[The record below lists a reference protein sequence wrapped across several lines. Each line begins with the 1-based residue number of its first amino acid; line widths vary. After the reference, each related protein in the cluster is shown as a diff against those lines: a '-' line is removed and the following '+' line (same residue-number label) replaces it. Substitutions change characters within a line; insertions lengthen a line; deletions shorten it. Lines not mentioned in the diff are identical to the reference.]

1 MNKAINCMLI
11 ILAFVMCIS
20 CGSYNTATMYADA
33 DTISIDGATRCDSLL
48 FSDFFKAPKVVL
60 LETKPECVVQNIR
73 SLEIYKEDIYILD
86 DRANKLYVFD
96 GNGKFKRTISS
107 PGRGHGEYMKL
118 ADFSIDR
125 TKEIIYLLDEAT
137 DEILK
142 FRLDDYKF
150 LSSIK
155 AVQNG
160 YLTYCMQEIGGKI
173 YLNRSSVLEKEKY
186 ELREIDERNGKQV
199 GKFLKSD
206 DYNHGWNFPLS
217 LEHSNFYSKNSQSPK
232 YIGLF
237 SNLIMNVTA
246 DGVSAAY
253 IVDSRKFVNKDE
265 VLMMQRI
272 AEGKLEKIDF
282 SGIYSQKRI
291 HQISRFIESSSKVFF
306 QYLEG
311 DERNYLVYDKAS
323 GKTKTSS
330 LFMDD
335 YVSDKNMIPMDFC
348 YSDEQGVV
356 ALLKPC
362 FMPHFI
368 KYIIDGGKM
377 RTHLDNYSRL
387 IKLNKDSNP
396 VLFFQIEEVGE
407 VWIRSLS
414 LHHSKG
420 KRQALNMISHVLM
433 YDDGSCHT
441 W

>member
-1 MNKAINCMLI
+1 MNKAINCMFI

-33 DTISIDGATRCDSLL
+33 DTISIDGATRCDSLI

-125 TKEIIYLLDEAT
+125 TKEVIYLLDEAT

-142 FRLDDYKF
+142 FSLDDYKF

-155 AVQNG
+155 TVQNG
-160 YLTYCMQEIGGKI
+160 YLTYSMQEIGGKI

-291 HQISRFIESSSKVFF
+291 HQISRFIESPSKVFF

-348 YSDEQGVV
+348 YSDERGVV

-368 KYIIDGGKM
+368 KYIINGGKM

-396 VLFFQIEEVGE
+396 VLFFHEY
-407 VWIRSLS
+407 
-414 LHHSKG
+414 K
-420 KRQALNMISHVLM
+420 
-433 YDDGSCHT
+433 
-441 W
+441 

>member
-1 MNKAINCMLI
+1 MNKAINCMFI
-11 ILAFVMCIS
+11 ILVFVMCIS

-33 DTISIDGATRCDSLL
+33 DTISIDGATRCDSLI

-125 TKEIIYLLDEAT
+125 TKEVIYLLDEAT

-142 FRLDDYKF
+142 FSLDDYKF

-160 YLTYCMQEIGGKI
+160 YLTYSMQEIGGKI

-253 IVDSRKFVNKDE
+253 IVDSRKFVDKEE
-265 VLMMQRI
+265 VLKMQKI

-291 HQISRFIESSSKVFF
+291 HQISRFIESPSKVFF

-348 YSDEQGVV
+348 YSDERGVV

-396 VLFFQIEEVGE
+396 VLFFHEY
-407 VWIRSLS
+407 
-414 LHHSKG
+414 K
-420 KRQALNMISHVLM
+420 
-433 YDDGSCHT
+433 
-441 W
+441 

>member
-1 MNKAINCMLI
+1 MNKAINCMFI
-11 ILAFVMCIS
+11 ILVFVMCIS

-33 DTISIDGATRCDSLL
+33 DTISIDGATRCDSLI

-125 TKEIIYLLDEAT
+125 TKEVIYLLDEAT

-142 FRLDDYKF
+142 FSLDDYKF

-291 HQISRFIESSSKVFF
+291 HQISRFIESPSKVFF

-330 LFMDD
+330 LFMND

-348 YSDEQGVV
+348 YSDERGVV

-396 VLFFQIEEVGE
+396 VLFFHEY
-407 VWIRSLS
+407 
-414 LHHSKG
+414 K
-420 KRQALNMISHVLM
+420 
-433 YDDGSCHT
+433 
-441 W
+441 

>member
-1 MNKAINCMLI
+1 MNKAINCMFI
-11 ILAFVMCIS
+11 ILVFVMCIS

-33 DTISIDGATRCDSLL
+33 DTISIDGATRCDSLI

-86 DRANKLYVFD
+86 DRANKLYIFD

-125 TKEIIYLLDEAT
+125 TKEVIYLLDEAT

-142 FRLDDYKF
+142 FSLNDYKF

-160 YLTYCMQEIGGKI
+160 YLTYSMQEIGGKI

-186 ELREIDERNGKQV
+186 ELREIDECNGKQV

-253 IVDSRKFVNKDE
+253 IVDSRKFVDKEE
-265 VLMMQRI
+265 VLKMQKI

-291 HQISRFIESSSKVFF
+291 HQISRFIESPSKVFF

-348 YSDEQGVV
+348 YSDERGVV

-368 KYIIDGGKM
+368 KYIINGGKV
-377 RTHLDNYSRL
+377 RTHLDNYNRL
-387 IKLNKDSNP
+387 MKLNKDSNP
-396 VLFFQIEEVGE
+396 VLFFHEY
-407 VWIRSLS
+407 
-414 LHHSKG
+414 K
-420 KRQALNMISHVLM
+420 
-433 YDDGSCHT
+433 
-441 W
+441 

>member
-1 MNKAINCMLI
+1 MNKAINCMFI

-33 DTISIDGATRCDSLL
+33 DTISIDGATKCDSLI

-86 DRANKLYVFD
+86 DRANKLYIFD

-142 FRLDDYKF
+142 FSLNDYKF

-173 YLNRSSVLEKEKY
+173 YLNRSSVSEKEKY

-253 IVDSRKFVNKDE
+253 IVDSRKFVDKEE
-265 VLMMQRI
+265 VLKMQKI

-291 HQISRFIESSSKVFF
+291 HQISRFIESPSKVFF

-323 GKTKTSS
+323 GKTKTLS

-348 YSDEQGVV
+348 YSDERGVV

-396 VLFFQIEEVGE
+396 VLFFHEY
-407 VWIRSLS
+407 
-414 LHHSKG
+414 K
-420 KRQALNMISHVLM
+420 
-433 YDDGSCHT
+433 
-441 W
+441 

>member
-1 MNKAINCMLI
+1 MNKAINCMFI

-33 DTISIDGATRCDSLL
+33 DTISIDGATRCDSLI

-142 FRLDDYKF
+142 FSLDDYKF

-173 YLNRSSVLEKEKY
+173 YLNRSSVSEKEKY
-186 ELREIDERNGKQV
+186 ELREIDERNGKQM

-253 IVDSRKFVNKDE
+253 IVDSRKFVNKEE
-265 VLMMQRI
+265 VLKMQGI

-291 HQISRFIESSSKVFF
+291 HQISRFIESPSKVFF

-330 LFMDD
+330 LFMDN

-348 YSDEQGVV
+348 YSDERGVV

-368 KYIIDGGKM
+368 KYIINGGKM

-396 VLFFQIEEVGE
+396 VLFFHEY
-407 VWIRSLS
+407 
-414 LHHSKG
+414 K
-420 KRQALNMISHVLM
+420 
-433 YDDGSCHT
+433 
-441 W
+441 

>member
-1 MNKAINCMLI
+1 MNKAINCMFI

-33 DTISIDGATRCDSLL
+33 DTISIDGATRCDSLI

-142 FRLDDYKF
+142 FSLDDYKF

-253 IVDSRKFVNKDE
+253 IVDSRKFVDKEE
-265 VLMMQRI
+265 VLKMQKI

-291 HQISRFIESSSKVFF
+291 HQISRFIESPSKVFF

-348 YSDEQGVV
+348 YSDERGVV

-396 VLFFQIEEVGE
+396 VLFFHEY
-407 VWIRSLS
+407 
-414 LHHSKG
+414 K
-420 KRQALNMISHVLM
+420 
-433 YDDGSCHT
+433 
-441 W
+441 

>member
-1 MNKAINCMLI
+1 MNKAINCMFI
-11 ILAFVMCIS
+11 ILVFVMCIS

-33 DTISIDGATRCDSLL
+33 DTISIDGATRCDSLI

-86 DRANKLYVFD
+86 DRANKLYIFD

-142 FRLDDYKF
+142 FSLNDYKF

-265 VLMMQRI
+265 VLMMQRV

-291 HQISRFIESSSKVFF
+291 HQISRFIESPSNVFF

-311 DERNYLVYDKAS
+311 NERNYLVYDKAS

-330 LFMDD
+330 LFMND

-348 YSDEQGVV
+348 YSDERGVV

-396 VLFFQIEEVGE
+396 VLFFHEY
-407 VWIRSLS
+407 
-414 LHHSKG
+414 K
-420 KRQALNMISHVLM
+420 
-433 YDDGSCHT
+433 
-441 W
+441 

>member
-1 MNKAINCMLI
+1 MNKAINCMFI

-33 DTISIDGATRCDSLL
+33 DTISIDGATRCDSLI

-125 TKEIIYLLDEAT
+125 TKEVIYLLDEAT

-142 FRLDDYKF
+142 FSLDDYKF

-253 IVDSRKFVNKDE
+253 IVDSRKFVDKEE
-265 VLMMQRI
+265 VLKMQRI

-291 HQISRFIESSSKVFF
+291 HQISRFIESPSKVFF

-348 YSDEQGVV
+348 YSDERGVV

-368 KYIIDGGKM
+368 KYIINGGKM

-396 VLFFQIEEVGE
+396 VLFFHEY
-407 VWIRSLS
+407 
-414 LHHSKG
+414 K
-420 KRQALNMISHVLM
+420 
-433 YDDGSCHT
+433 
-441 W
+441 

>member
-1 MNKAINCMLI
+1 M
-11 ILAFVMCIS
+11 ILSS

-33 DTISIDGATRCDSLL
+33 DTISIDGATRCDSLI

-86 DRANKLYVFD
+86 DRANKLYIFD

-125 TKEIIYLLDEAT
+125 TKEVIYLLDEAT

-253 IVDSRKFVNKDE
+253 IVDSRKFVDKEE
-265 VLMMQRI
+265 VLKMQKI

-291 HQISRFIESSSKVFF
+291 HQISRFIESPSKVFF

-323 GKTKTSS
+323 GKTKTSN

-348 YSDEQGVV
+348 YSDERGVV

-368 KYIIDGGKM
+368 KYIINGGKM

-396 VLFFQIEEVGE
+396 VLFFHEY
-407 VWIRSLS
+407 
-414 LHHSKG
+414 K
-420 KRQALNMISHVLM
+420 
-433 YDDGSCHT
+433 
-441 W
+441 

>member
-1 MNKAINCMLI
+1 MNKAINCMFI

-33 DTISIDGATRCDSLL
+33 DTISIDGATRCDSLI

-142 FRLDDYKF
+142 FSLDDYKF

-155 AVQNG
+155 AVQDG
-160 YLTYCMQEIGGKI
+160 YLTYCMQEIDGKI

-253 IVDSRKFVNKDE
+253 IVDSRKFVDKEE
-265 VLMMQRI
+265 VLKMQKI

-291 HQISRFIESSSKVFF
+291 HQISRFIESPSKVFF

-323 GKTKTSS
+323 GKTKTSG

-348 YSDEQGVV
+348 YSDERGVV

-362 FMPHFI
+362 FMPHFM
-368 KYIIDGGKM
+368 KYIINGGKM

-396 VLFFQIEEVGE
+396 VLFFHEY
-407 VWIRSLS
+407 
-414 LHHSKG
+414 K
-420 KRQALNMISHVLM
+420 
-433 YDDGSCHT
+433 
-441 W
+441 

>member
-1 MNKAINCMLI
+1 MNKAINCMFI
-11 ILAFVMCIS
+11 ILVFVMCIS

-33 DTISIDGATRCDSLL
+33 DTISIDGATRCDSLI

-86 DRANKLYVFD
+86 DRANKLYIFD

-125 TKEIIYLLDEAT
+125 TKEVIYLLDEAT

-142 FRLDDYKF
+142 FSLDDYKF

-253 IVDSRKFVNKDE
+253 IVDSRKFVDKEE
-265 VLMMQRI
+265 VLKMQRI

-291 HQISRFIESSSKVFF
+291 HQISRFIESPSKVFF

-330 LFMDD
+330 LFMND

-348 YSDEQGVV
+348 YSDERGVV

-368 KYIIDGGKM
+368 KYIINGGKM

-396 VLFFQIEEVGE
+396 VLFFHEY
-407 VWIRSLS
+407 
-414 LHHSKG
+414 K
-420 KRQALNMISHVLM
+420 
-433 YDDGSCHT
+433 
-441 W
+441 

>member
-1 MNKAINCMLI
+1 MNKAINCMFI

-33 DTISIDGATRCDSLL
+33 DTISIDGATRCDSLI

-142 FRLDDYKF
+142 FSLDDYKF

-199 GKFLKSD
+199 DMFLKSD
-206 DYNHGWNFPLS
+206 DYNNGWNFPLS

-253 IVDSRKFVNKDE
+253 IVDSRKFVDKEE
-265 VLMMQRI
+265 VLKMQKI

-291 HQISRFIESSSKVFF
+291 HQISRFIESPSKVFF

-348 YSDEQGVV
+348 YSDERGVV

-368 KYIIDGGKM
+368 KYIINGGKM

-396 VLFFQIEEVGE
+396 VLFFHEY
-407 VWIRSLS
+407 
-414 LHHSKG
+414 K
-420 KRQALNMISHVLM
+420 
-433 YDDGSCHT
+433 
-441 W
+441 

>member
-1 MNKAINCMLI
+1 MNKAINCMFI

-33 DTISIDGATRCDSLL
+33 DTISIDGATRCDSLI

-125 TKEIIYLLDEAT
+125 TKDIIYLLDEAT

-142 FRLDDYKF
+142 FSLDDYKF

-173 YLNRSSVLEKEKY
+173 YLNRSSVSEKEKY

-253 IVDSRKFVNKDE
+253 IVDSRKFVDKEE
-265 VLMMQRI
+265 VLKMQKI

-291 HQISRFIESSSKVFF
+291 HQISRFIESPSKVFF

-330 LFMDD
+330 LFMDN

-348 YSDEQGVV
+348 YSDERGVV

-368 KYIIDGGKM
+368 KYIINGGKM

-396 VLFFQIEEVGE
+396 VLFFHEY
-407 VWIRSLS
+407 
-414 LHHSKG
+414 KK
-420 KRQALNMISHVLM
+420 KR
-433 YDDGSCHT
+433 
-441 W
+441 

>member
-1 MNKAINCMLI
+1 MNKAINCMFI
-11 ILAFVMCIS
+11 ILVFVMCIS

-33 DTISIDGATRCDSLL
+33 DTISIDGATRCDSLI

-86 DRANKLYVFD
+86 DRANKLYIFD

-142 FRLDDYKF
+142 FSLNDYKF

-173 YLNRSSVLEKEKY
+173 YLNRSSVSEKEKY

-253 IVDSRKFVNKDE
+253 IVDSRKFVDKEE
-265 VLMMQRI
+265 VLKMQRI

-291 HQISRFIESSSKVFF
+291 HQISRFIELPSKVFF

-348 YSDEQGVV
+348 YSDERGVV

-368 KYIIDGGKM
+368 KYIINGGKM
-377 RTHLDNYSRL
+377 RKHLDNYSRL

-396 VLFFQIEEVGE
+396 VLFFHEY
-407 VWIRSLS
+407 
-414 LHHSKG
+414 K
-420 KRQALNMISHVLM
+420 
-433 YDDGSCHT
+433 
-441 W
+441 

>member
-1 MNKAINCMLI
+1 MNKAINCMFI
-11 ILAFVMCIS
+11 ILVFVMCIS

-33 DTISIDGATRCDSLL
+33 DTISIDGATRCDSLI

-142 FRLDDYKF
+142 FSLNDYKF

-173 YLNRSSVLEKEKY
+173 YLNRSSVSEKEKY

-253 IVDSRKFVNKDE
+253 IVDSRKFVNKEE
-265 VLMMQRI
+265 VLKMQGI

-282 SGIYSQKRI
+282 SDIYSQKRI
-291 HQISRFIESSSKVFF
+291 HQISRFIESPSKVFF

-330 LFMDD
+330 LFMDN

-348 YSDEQGVV
+348 YSDERGVV

-396 VLFFQIEEVGE
+396 VLFFHEY
-407 VWIRSLS
+407 
-414 LHHSKG
+414 K
-420 KRQALNMISHVLM
+420 
-433 YDDGSCHT
+433 
-441 W
+441 

>member
-1 MNKAINCMLI
+1 MNKAINCMFI

-33 DTISIDGATRCDSLL
+33 DTISIDGATRCDSLI

-125 TKEIIYLLDEAT
+125 TKEVIYLLDEAT

-142 FRLDDYKF
+142 FSLDDYKF

-160 YLTYCMQEIGGKI
+160 YLTYSMQEIGGKI

-186 ELREIDERNGKQV
+186 ELREIDECNGKQV

-253 IVDSRKFVNKDE
+253 IVDSRKFVDKEE
-265 VLMMQRI
+265 VLKMQKI

-291 HQISRFIESSSKVFF
+291 HQISRFIESPSKVFF

-348 YSDEQGVV
+348 YSDERGVV

-368 KYIIDGGKM
+368 KYIINGGKM

-396 VLFFQIEEVGE
+396 VLFF
-407 VWIRSLS
+407 
-414 LHHSKG
+414 HKY
-420 KRQALNMISHVLM
+420 K
-433 YDDGSCHT
+433 
-441 W
+441 

>member
-1 MNKAINCMLI
+1 MNKAINCMFI

-33 DTISIDGATRCDSLL
+33 DTISIDGATRCDSLI

-86 DRANKLYVFD
+86 DRANKLYIFD

-118 ADFSIDR
+118 ADFSINR
-125 TKEIIYLLDEAT
+125 TKEVIYLLDEAT

-142 FRLDDYKF
+142 FSLDDYKF

-206 DYNHGWNFPLS
+206 DYNNGWNFPLS

-253 IVDSRKFVNKDE
+253 IVDSRKFVDKEE
-265 VLMMQRI
+265 VLMMQKI

-291 HQISRFIESSSKVFF
+291 HQISRFIESPSKVFF

-348 YSDEQGVV
+348 YSDERGVV

-368 KYIIDGGKM
+368 KYIINGGKM

-396 VLFFQIEEVGE
+396 VLFFHEY
-407 VWIRSLS
+407 
-414 LHHSKG
+414 K
-420 KRQALNMISHVLM
+420 
-433 YDDGSCHT
+433 
-441 W
+441 

>member
-1 MNKAINCMLI
+1 MNKAINCMFI

-33 DTISIDGATRCDSLL
+33 DTISIDGATRCDSLI

-125 TKEIIYLLDEAT
+125 TKEVIYLLDEAT

-142 FRLDDYKF
+142 FSLDDYKF

-160 YLTYCMQEIGGKI
+160 YLTYSMKEIGGKI

-253 IVDSRKFVNKDE
+253 IVDSRKFVDKEE
-265 VLMMQRI
+265 VLKMQRI

-291 HQISRFIESSSKVFF
+291 HQISRFIESPSKVFF

-348 YSDEQGVV
+348 YSDERGVV

-368 KYIIDGGKM
+368 KYIINGGKM

-387 IKLNKDSNP
+387 VKLNKDSNP
-396 VLFFQIEEVGE
+396 VLFFHEY
-407 VWIRSLS
+407 
-414 LHHSKG
+414 K
-420 KRQALNMISHVLM
+420 
-433 YDDGSCHT
+433 
-441 W
+441 

>member
-1 MNKAINCMLI
+1 MNKAINCMFI

-33 DTISIDGATRCDSLL
+33 DTISIDGATKCDSLI

-142 FRLDDYKF
+142 FSLDDYKF

-155 AVQNG
+155 AVQDG
-160 YLTYCMQEIGGKI
+160 YLTYCMQEIDGKI

-206 DYNHGWNFPLS
+206 DYNNGWNFPLS

-253 IVDSRKFVNKDE
+253 IVDSRKFVDKEE
-265 VLMMQRI
+265 VLKMQKI

-291 HQISRFIESSSKVFF
+291 HQISRFIESPSKVFF

-348 YSDEQGVV
+348 YSDERGVV

-362 FMPHFI
+362 FMPHFM
-368 KYIIDGGKM
+368 KYIINGGKM

-396 VLFFQIEEVGE
+396 VLFFHEY
-407 VWIRSLS
+407 
-414 LHHSKG
+414 K
-420 KRQALNMISHVLM
+420 
-433 YDDGSCHT
+433 
-441 W
+441 

>member
-1 MNKAINCMLI
+1 MNKAINCMFI

-33 DTISIDGATRCDSLL
+33 DTISIDGATRCDSLI

-142 FRLDDYKF
+142 FSLDDYKF

-253 IVDSRKFVNKDE
+253 IVDSRKFVDKEE
-265 VLMMQRI
+265 VLKMQRI

-291 HQISRFIESSSKVFF
+291 HQISRFIESPSKVFF

-330 LFMDD
+330 LFMDN

-348 YSDEQGVV
+348 YSDERGVV

-368 KYIIDGGKM
+368 KYIINGGKM

-396 VLFFQIEEVGE
+396 ILFFHEY
-407 VWIRSLS
+407 
-414 LHHSKG
+414 K
-420 KRQALNMISHVLM
+420 
-433 YDDGSCHT
+433 
-441 W
+441 

>member
-1 MNKAINCMLI
+1 MNKAINCMFI

-33 DTISIDGATRCDSLL
+33 DTISIDGATRCDSLI

-73 SLEIYKEDIYILD
+73 SLEIYKENIYILD

-125 TKEIIYLLDEAT
+125 TKEVIYLLDEAT

-142 FRLDDYKF
+142 FSLDDYKF

-160 YLTYCMQEIGGKI
+160 YLTYSMQEIGGKI
-173 YLNRSSVLEKEKY
+173 YLNRSSVSEKEKY

-206 DYNHGWNFPLS
+206 DYNYGWNFPLS

-253 IVDSRKFVNKDE
+253 IVDSRKFVDKEE
-265 VLMMQRI
+265 VLKMQKI

-291 HQISRFIESSSKVFF
+291 HQISRFIESPSKVFF

-348 YSDEQGVV
+348 YSDERGVV

-368 KYIIDGGKM
+368 KYIINGGKM

-396 VLFFQIEEVGE
+396 VLFFHEY
-407 VWIRSLS
+407 
-414 LHHSKG
+414 K
-420 KRQALNMISHVLM
+420 
-433 YDDGSCHT
+433 
-441 W
+441 

>member
-1 MNKAINCMLI
+1 MNKAINCMFI

-33 DTISIDGATRCDSLL
+33 DTISIDGATKCDSLI

-86 DRANKLYVFD
+86 DRANKLYIFD

-142 FRLDDYKF
+142 FSLDDYKF

-173 YLNRSSVLEKEKY
+173 YLNRSSVSEKEKY

-206 DYNHGWNFPLS
+206 DYNNGWNFPLS

-291 HQISRFIESSSKVFF
+291 HQISRFIESPSKVFF

-348 YSDEQGVV
+348 YSDERGVV

-368 KYIIDGGKM
+368 KYIINGGKM

-396 VLFFQIEEVGE
+396 VLFFHEY
-407 VWIRSLS
+407 
-414 LHHSKG
+414 K
-420 KRQALNMISHVLM
+420 
-433 YDDGSCHT
+433 
-441 W
+441 

>member
-1 MNKAINCMLI
+1 MNKAINCMFI
-11 ILAFVMCIS
+11 ILVFVMCIS

-33 DTISIDGATRCDSLL
+33 DTISIDGATRCDSLI

-86 DRANKLYVFD
+86 DHANKLYVFD

-125 TKEIIYLLDEAT
+125 TKDIIYLLDEAT

-142 FRLDDYKF
+142 FSLDDYKF

-173 YLNRSSVLEKEKY
+173 YLNRSSVSEKEKY
-186 ELREIDERNGKQV
+186 ELREIDERNGKQM

-206 DYNHGWNFPLS
+206 DYNNGWNFPLS

-253 IVDSRKFVNKDE
+253 IVDSRKFVDKEE
-265 VLMMQRI
+265 VLKMQKI

-291 HQISRFIESSSKVFF
+291 HQISRFIESPSKVFF

-348 YSDEQGVV
+348 YSDERGVV

-368 KYIIDGGKM
+368 KYIINGGKM

-396 VLFFQIEEVGE
+396 VLFFHEY
-407 VWIRSLS
+407 
-414 LHHSKG
+414 K
-420 KRQALNMISHVLM
+420 
-433 YDDGSCHT
+433 
-441 W
+441 

>member
-1 MNKAINCMLI
+1 MNKAINCMFI

-33 DTISIDGATRCDSLL
+33 DTISIDGATRCDSLI

-142 FRLDDYKF
+142 FSLNDYKF

-160 YLTYCMQEIGGKI
+160 YLTYSMQEIGGKI

-186 ELREIDERNGKQV
+186 ELREIDERNGKQM

-206 DYNHGWNFPLS
+206 DYNNGWNFPLS

-253 IVDSRKFVNKDE
+253 IVDSRKFVDKEE
-265 VLMMQRI
+265 VLKMQGI

-282 SGIYSQKRI
+282 SDIYSQKRI
-291 HQISRFIESSSKVFF
+291 HQISRFIESPSKVFF

-330 LFMDD
+330 LFMDN

-348 YSDEQGVV
+348 YSDERGVV

-368 KYIIDGGKM
+368 KYIINGGKM

-396 VLFFQIEEVGE
+396 VLFFHEY
-407 VWIRSLS
+407 
-414 LHHSKG
+414 K
-420 KRQALNMISHVLM
+420 
-433 YDDGSCHT
+433 
-441 W
+441 

>member
-1 MNKAINCMLI
+1 MNKAINCMFI

-33 DTISIDGATRCDSLL
+33 DIISIDGATRCDSLI

-142 FRLDDYKF
+142 FSLNDYKF

-186 ELREIDERNGKQV
+186 ELREIDERNGKQM

-253 IVDSRKFVNKDE
+253 IVDSRKFVDKEE
-265 VLMMQRI
+265 VLKMQKI

-291 HQISRFIESSSKVFF
+291 HQISRFIESPSKVFF

-348 YSDEQGVV
+348 YSDERGVV

-368 KYIIDGGKM
+368 KYIINGGKM

-396 VLFFQIEEVGE
+396 VLFFHEY
-407 VWIRSLS
+407 
-414 LHHSKG
+414 K
-420 KRQALNMISHVLM
+420 
-433 YDDGSCHT
+433 
-441 W
+441 

>member
-1 MNKAINCMLI
+1 MNKAINCMFI

-33 DTISIDGATRCDSLL
+33 DTISIDGATRCDSLI

-142 FRLDDYKF
+142 FSLDDYKF

-160 YLTYCMQEIGGKI
+160 YLTYSMQEIGGKI
-173 YLNRSSVLEKEKY
+173 YLNRSSVSEKEKY

-206 DYNHGWNFPLS
+206 DYNNGWNFPLS

-253 IVDSRKFVNKDE
+253 IVDSRKFVDKEE
-265 VLMMQRI
+265 VLKMQKI

-291 HQISRFIESSSKVFF
+291 HQISRFIESPSKVFF

-348 YSDEQGVV
+348 YSDERGVV

-368 KYIIDGGKM
+368 KYIINGGIM

-387 IKLNKDSNP
+387 MKLNKDSNP
-396 VLFFQIEEVGE
+396 VLFFHEY
-407 VWIRSLS
+407 
-414 LHHSKG
+414 K
-420 KRQALNMISHVLM
+420 
-433 YDDGSCHT
+433 
-441 W
+441 

>member
-1 MNKAINCMLI
+1 MNKAINCMFI

-33 DTISIDGATRCDSLL
+33 DTISIDGATRCDSLI

-125 TKEIIYLLDEAT
+125 TKDIIYLLDEAT

-142 FRLDDYKF
+142 FSLDDYKF

-155 AVQNG
+155 AVQDG
-160 YLTYCMQEIGGKI
+160 YLTYSMQEIGGKI

-253 IVDSRKFVNKDE
+253 IVDSRKFVDKEE
-265 VLMMQRI
+265 VLKMQGI

-282 SGIYSQKRI
+282 SDIYSQKRI
-291 HQISRFIESSSKVFF
+291 HQISRFIESPSKVFF

-348 YSDEQGVV
+348 YSDERGVV

-368 KYIIDGGKM
+368 KYIINGGKM

-396 VLFFQIEEVGE
+396 VLFFHEY
-407 VWIRSLS
+407 
-414 LHHSKG
+414 K
-420 KRQALNMISHVLM
+420 
-433 YDDGSCHT
+433 
-441 W
+441 

>member
-1 MNKAINCMLI
+1 MNKAINCMFI
-11 ILAFVMCIS
+11 ILVFVMCIS

-33 DTISIDGATRCDSLL
+33 DTISIDGATRCDSLI

-86 DRANKLYVFD
+86 DHANKLYVFD

-142 FRLDDYKF
+142 FSLDDYKF

-173 YLNRSSVLEKEKY
+173 YLNRSSVSEKEKY

-253 IVDSRKFVNKDE
+253 IVDSRKFVDKEE
-265 VLMMQRI
+265 VLKMQKI

-291 HQISRFIESSSKVFF
+291 HQISRFIESPSKVFF

-348 YSDEQGVV
+348 YSDERGVV

-368 KYIIDGGKM
+368 KYIINGGKM

-396 VLFFQIEEVGE
+396 VLFFHEY
-407 VWIRSLS
+407 
-414 LHHSKG
+414 K
-420 KRQALNMISHVLM
+420 
-433 YDDGSCHT
+433 
-441 W
+441 

>member
-1 MNKAINCMLI
+1 MNKAINCMFI

-33 DTISIDGATRCDSLL
+33 DTISIDGATRCDSLI

-118 ADFSIDR
+118 ADFSINR

-142 FRLDDYKF
+142 FSLDDYKF

-160 YLTYCMQEIGGKI
+160 YLTYSMQEIGGKI

-206 DYNHGWNFPLS
+206 DYNNGWNFPLS

-253 IVDSRKFVNKDE
+253 IVDSRKFVDKDE
-265 VLMMQRI
+265 VLKMQKI

-291 HQISRFIESSSKVFF
+291 HQISRFIESPSKVFF

-368 KYIIDGGKM
+368 KYIINGGKM

-396 VLFFQIEEVGE
+396 VLFFHEY
-407 VWIRSLS
+407 
-414 LHHSKG
+414 K
-420 KRQALNMISHVLM
+420 
-433 YDDGSCHT
+433 
-441 W
+441 

>member
-1 MNKAINCMLI
+1 MNKAINCMFI

-33 DTISIDGATRCDSLL
+33 DTISIDGATRCDSLI

-125 TKEIIYLLDEAT
+125 TKEVIYLLDEAT

-142 FRLDDYKF
+142 FSLNDYKF

-253 IVDSRKFVNKDE
+253 IVDSRKFVDKEE
-265 VLMMQRI
+265 VLKMQKI

-291 HQISRFIESSSKVFF
+291 HQISRFIESPSKVFF

-348 YSDEQGVV
+348 YSDERGVV

-396 VLFFQIEEVGE
+396 VLFFHEY
-407 VWIRSLS
+407 
-414 LHHSKG
+414 K
-420 KRQALNMISHVLM
+420 
-433 YDDGSCHT
+433 
-441 W
+441 

>member
-1 MNKAINCMLI
+1 MNKAINCMFI

-33 DTISIDGATRCDSLL
+33 DTISIDGATRCDSLI

-125 TKEIIYLLDEAT
+125 TKEVIYLLDEAT

-142 FRLDDYKF
+142 FSLDDYKF
-150 LSSIK
+150 MSSIK

-253 IVDSRKFVNKDE
+253 IVDSRKFVDKEE
-265 VLMMQRI
+265 VLKMQKI

-291 HQISRFIESSSKVFF
+291 HQISRFIESPSKVFF

-348 YSDEQGVV
+348 YSDERGVV

-396 VLFFQIEEVGE
+396 VLFFHEY
-407 VWIRSLS
+407 
-414 LHHSKG
+414 K
-420 KRQALNMISHVLM
+420 
-433 YDDGSCHT
+433 
-441 W
+441 

>member
-1 MNKAINCMLI
+1 MNKAINCMFI
-11 ILAFVMCIS
+11 ILVFVMCIS

-33 DTISIDGATRCDSLL
+33 DTISIDGATRCDSLI

-125 TKEIIYLLDEAT
+125 TKEVIYLLDEAT

-142 FRLDDYKF
+142 FSLDDYKF

-237 SNLIMNVTA
+237 SNMIMNVTA

-291 HQISRFIESSSKVFF
+291 HQISRFIESPSKVFF

-348 YSDEQGVV
+348 YSDERGVV

-396 VLFFQIEEVGE
+396 VLFFHEY
-407 VWIRSLS
+407 
-414 LHHSKG
+414 K
-420 KRQALNMISHVLM
+420 
-433 YDDGSCHT
+433 
-441 W
+441 

>member
-1 MNKAINCMLI
+1 MFI

-33 DTISIDGATRCDSLL
+33 DTISIDGATKCDSLI

-142 FRLDDYKF
+142 FSLDDYKF

-173 YLNRSSVLEKEKY
+173 YLNRSSVSEKEKY

-253 IVDSRKFVNKDE
+253 IVDSRKFVDKEE
-265 VLMMQRI
+265 VLKMQKI

-291 HQISRFIESSSKVFF
+291 HQISRFIESPSKVFF

-330 LFMDD
+330 LFMDN

-348 YSDEQGVV
+348 YSDERGVV

-368 KYIIDGGKM
+368 KYIINGGKM

-396 VLFFQIEEVGE
+396 VLFFHEY
-407 VWIRSLS
+407 
-414 LHHSKG
+414 K
-420 KRQALNMISHVLM
+420 
-433 YDDGSCHT
+433 
-441 W
+441 

>member
-1 MNKAINCMLI
+1 MNKAINCMFI

-33 DTISIDGATRCDSLL
+33 DTISIDGATRCDSLI

-86 DRANKLYVFD
+86 DRANKLYIFD

-142 FRLDDYKF
+142 FSLNDYKF

-206 DYNHGWNFPLS
+206 DYNNGWNFPLS

-253 IVDSRKFVNKDE
+253 IVDSRKFVDKEE
-265 VLMMQRI
+265 VLKMQKI

-291 HQISRFIESSSKVFF
+291 HQISRFIESPSKVFF

-348 YSDEQGVV
+348 YSDERGVV

-396 VLFFQIEEVGE
+396 VLFFHEY
-407 VWIRSLS
+407 
-414 LHHSKG
+414 K
-420 KRQALNMISHVLM
+420 
-433 YDDGSCHT
+433 
-441 W
+441 

>member
-1 MNKAINCMLI
+1 MKKRNLLMIPCAALAII
-11 ILAFVMCIS
+11 DMCIS
-20 CGSYNTATMYADA
+20 CGSYNAATMYADA
-33 DTISIDGATRCDSLL
+33 DTISIDGATRCDSLI

-125 TKEIIYLLDEAT
+125 TKDIIYLLDEAT

-142 FRLDDYKF
+142 FSLDDYKF

-155 AVQNG
+155 AVQDG
-160 YLTYCMQEIGGKI
+160 YLTYCMQEIDGKI

-206 DYNHGWNFPLS
+206 DYNNGWNFPLS

-265 VLMMQRI
+265 VLMMQRV

-291 HQISRFIESSSKVFF
+291 HQISRFIESPSNVFF

-311 DERNYLVYDKAS
+311 NERNYLVYDKAS

-330 LFMDD
+330 LFMND

-348 YSDEQGVV
+348 YSDERGVV

-362 FMPHFI
+362 FMPHFM
-368 KYIIDGGKM
+368 KYIINGGKM

-396 VLFFQIEEVGE
+396 VLFFHEY
-407 VWIRSLS
+407 
-414 LHHSKG
+414 K
-420 KRQALNMISHVLM
+420 
-433 YDDGSCHT
+433 
-441 W
+441 

>member
-1 MNKAINCMLI
+1 MNKAINCMFI

-33 DTISIDGATRCDSLL
+33 DTISIDGATRCDSLI

-142 FRLDDYKF
+142 FSLDDYKF

-155 AVQNG
+155 AVQDG
-160 YLTYCMQEIGGKI
+160 YLTYCMQEIDGKI

-253 IVDSRKFVNKDE
+253 IVDSRKFVDKEE
-265 VLMMQRI
+265 VLKMQKI

-291 HQISRFIESSSKVFF
+291 HQISRFIESPSKVFF

-348 YSDEQGVV
+348 YSDERGVV

-368 KYIIDGGKM
+368 KYIINGGKM

-396 VLFFQIEEVGE
+396 VLFFHEY
-407 VWIRSLS
+407 
-414 LHHSKG
+414 K
-420 KRQALNMISHVLM
+420 
-433 YDDGSCHT
+433 
-441 W
+441 

>member
-1 MNKAINCMLI
+1 MNKAINCMFI

-33 DTISIDGATRCDSLL
+33 DTISIDGATRCDSLI

-142 FRLDDYKF
+142 FSLNDYKF

-173 YLNRSSVLEKEKY
+173 YLNRSSVSEKEKY

-206 DYNHGWNFPLS
+206 DYNYGWNFPLS

-232 YIGLF
+232 YIGMF

-265 VLMMQRI
+265 VLMMQKI

-291 HQISRFIESSSKVFF
+291 HQISRFIESPSKVFF

-348 YSDEQGVV
+348 YSDERGVV

-368 KYIIDGGKM
+368 KYIINGGKM

-396 VLFFQIEEVGE
+396 VLFFHEY
-407 VWIRSLS
+407 
-414 LHHSKG
+414 K
-420 KRQALNMISHVLM
+420 
-433 YDDGSCHT
+433 
-441 W
+441 

>member
-1 MNKAINCMLI
+1 MNKAINSMFI

-33 DTISIDGATRCDSLL
+33 DTISIDGATRCDSLI

-142 FRLDDYKF
+142 FSLDDYKF

-173 YLNRSSVLEKEKY
+173 YLNRSSVSEKEKY

-291 HQISRFIESSSKVFF
+291 HQISRFIESPSKVFF

-330 LFMDD
+330 LFMDN

-348 YSDEQGVV
+348 YSDERGVV

-368 KYIIDGGKM
+368 KYIINGGKM

-396 VLFFQIEEVGE
+396 VLFFHEY
-407 VWIRSLS
+407 
-414 LHHSKG
+414 K
-420 KRQALNMISHVLM
+420 
-433 YDDGSCHT
+433 
-441 W
+441 

>member
-142 FRLDDYKF
+142 FSLDDYKF

-206 DYNHGWNFPLS
+206 DYNNGWNFPLS

-265 VLMMQRI
+265 VLMMQRV

-282 SGIYSQKRI
+282 SSIYSQKRI
-291 HQISRFIESSSKVFF
+291 HQISRFIESPSKVFF

-330 LFMDD
+330 LFMND

-348 YSDEQGVV
+348 YSDERGVV

-396 VLFFQIEEVGE
+396 VLFFHEY
-407 VWIRSLS
+407 
-414 LHHSKG
+414 K
-420 KRQALNMISHVLM
+420 
-433 YDDGSCHT
+433 
-441 W
+441 